1 MLNVARQVR
10 PKLYVVAD
18 LVTNSDEEENYFV
31 NRLRINSVI
40 KGELYAQVY
49 DVVFIST
56 IYVLASYVYTRWMYS
71 VRVCVYLCIIVLLRS
86 PSDHLFFNFR

>member
-49 DVVFIST
+49 NVVL
-56 IYVLASYVYTRWMYS
+56 YVNY
-71 VRVCVYLCIIVLLRS
+71 
-86 PSDHLFFNFR
+86 